1 MAGTLSVQ
9 KIQGLATAADP
20 TTVEISSGHTLYAP
34 GHIIQVVQKYV
45 NTPQSVSTASYTSV
59 VSQAITPKSA
69 SSKIR
74 VQISCSMVGNSTA
87 GNATFFQLYRGS
99 TIIGF
104 AYGTSYST
112 SGGFIPTNNYNVGTL
127 AIDYLDSP
135 ATTSATTYDLRMG
148 AFNGTAYLG
157 RRGDTA
163 HTSAP
168 TFFTLTEV
176 AA

>member
-1 MAGTLSVQ
+1 MTSILLVDTIKNS
-9 KIQGLATAADP
+9 LDSAD
-20 TTVEISSGHTLYAP
+20 TVAITGGIYAP
-34 GHIIQVVQKYV
+34 GSVVQVVQNYV
-45 NTPQSVSTASYTSV
+45 STPQSVSTASYTSV
-59 VSQAITPKSA
+59 VTQAITPKSA

-74 VQISCSMVGNSTA
+74 VQIACSMVGNSAA
-87 GNATFFQLYRGS
+87 GNGTFFQLYRGS
-99 TIIGF
+99 TVIGY
-104 AYGTSYST
+104 AYGSSYST

-135 ATTSATTYDLRMG
+135 ATTAATTYDLRMG

-168 TFFTLTEV
+168 IFFTLTEI
-176 AA
+176 AQ